1 MVNVKCNPAQFFLV
15 GIARSVSFCILHLA
29 EFVSQKK
36 KIIEMIASCFMSNPL
51 LPIKLLV
58 TKIDTSKTKVDGVKL
73 NDAYSSN
80 IQVTFKQ
87 AVTLQ
92 NYC

>member
-1 MVNVKCNPAQFFLV
+1 
-15 GIARSVSFCILHLA
+15 
-29 EFVSQKK
+29 
-36 KIIEMIASCFMSNPL
+36 MIASCFMSNPL

-58 TKIDTSKTKVDGVKL
+58 TKIDISKTKVDGVKL
-73 NDAYSSN
+73 NDAYSLN

>member
-1 MVNVKCNPAQFFLV
+1 
-15 GIARSVSFCILHLA
+15 
-29 EFVSQKK
+29 
-36 KIIEMIASCFMSNPL
+36 MIASCFMSNPL

-58 TKIDTSKTKVDGVKL
+58 TKIDISKTKVDGVKL

-92 NYC
+92 NYCWM

>member
-1 MVNVKCNPAQFFLV
+1 
-15 GIARSVSFCILHLA
+15 
-29 EFVSQKK
+29 
-36 KIIEMIASCFMSNPL
+36 MIASCFMSNPL

-92 NYC
+92 NYCWM